1 MNSLT
6 SEKLNCNNSHQIS
19 IVVPMYNEIDNVKPL
34 LDAVQSALSDYE
46 YPWEL
51 IVVDDGSTD
60 GTARALVNYAKLIGD
75 HVLIISLSR
84 NFQQTAAMQAGI
96 DAARGDIIVTMD
108 GDLQNDPKDIK
119 SLVKKLI
126 DEDLD
131 LVAGWR
137 ENRQDKFFL
146 RRLPSLIANR
156 VIRKV
161 SGLAF
166 HDLGCSL
173 KVFRSSVLRKV
184 RLYGEMHRFIPA
196 WLATVTSPSRMAEMP
211 VQHHH
216 RQLGE
221 SKYGLSRTFRVII
234 DLLAV
239 YFFLKFGSR
248 PGHFFGGI
256 GLAIG
261 SIGISILG
269 YLMLLK
275 FNGEQVGGRPLLW
288 LGFFSVLASLQ
299 FLTTGILAELMM
311 RIYFDGGHAKPYHM
325 SVSHQRAPDGQWH
338 AI

>member
-325 SVSHQRAPDGQWH
+325 SVSHQGVPDGQWH
-338 AI
+338 VI